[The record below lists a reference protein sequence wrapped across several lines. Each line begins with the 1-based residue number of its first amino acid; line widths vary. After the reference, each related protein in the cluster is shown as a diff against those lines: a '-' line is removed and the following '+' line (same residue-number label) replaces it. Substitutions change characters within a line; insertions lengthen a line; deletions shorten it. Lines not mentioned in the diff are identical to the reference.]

1 MQQQYDYIITGA
13 GCAGLSLLMRL
24 LQEPTLCNKKI
35 LVIDEQ
41 LKNKNDRTWCFWEK
55 EEGLFEPIV
64 HHQWSNL
71 VFESANYHS
80 SFSIAPYKYK
90 MIHGI
95 DFYNYVL
102 QFATTFSNV
111 EFVYEKVSNIYNQNS
126 VAVVELNNQKIEG
139 TYIFNSILF
148 KPPTLKKTDYYLQQ
162 HFKGWEIETAENV
175 FDTQKATFM
184 DFTVS
189 QQHGT
194 TFMYVLPTAA
204 NKALVEYTLFTEQL
218 LPQEEYTQ
226 ALQAYIEKKLGI
238 KNYNIIH
245 EEFGIIPMTNY
256 LFPNNEGKIIYI
268 GIAGGQAK
276 GSSGYAFNFI
286 QKRTTQ
292 IVQSLIKSNHPFTKR
307 SLNDKKFHLY
317 DSVLLQVLQLKKM
330 QGADIFTAIFKKNK
344 PQTVLQFLDNNSN
357 FLQDLKIMSS
367 VPTSVFLPAAIK
379 EILH

>member
-71 VFESANYHS
+71 IFESANYHS

-102 QFATTFSNV
+102 QFASTFSNV
-111 EFVYEKVSNIYNQNS
+111 EFVYEKVNNIYNQNN

-139 TYIFNSILF
+139 AYIFNSILF
-148 KPPTLKKTDYYLQQ
+148 KPPTLKKTDYYLLQ
-162 HFKGWEIETAENV
+162 HFKGWEIETAERV
-175 FDTQKATFM
+175 FDKQKATFM

-218 LPQEEYTQ
+218 LPLEEYTQ
-226 ALQAYIEKKLGI
+226 ALQAYIEKKLDI
-238 KNYNIIH
+238 KNYNITH

-292 IVQSLIKSNHPFTKR
+292 IVQSLVKNNHPFTKR

-317 DSVLLQVLQLKKM
+317 DSVLLQVLQQKKM

-344 PQTVLQFLDNNSN
+344 PQTVLQFLDNNSV

-367 VPTSVFLPAAIK
+367 VPTFVFLPAAIK